1 MEDKPDK
8 AVLIIGCGYIGRR
21 IARLLPTDTYR
32 VTGCV
37 RSDES
42 AAALSAAGI
51 EVLQA
56 DLDAGFTPAAVSGFD
71 ELYYLAPPPP
81 SGDVDTRMATVL
93 PALDSR
99 RLRRIVY
106 ISTSA
111 VYGDCRG
118 AWITEA
124 QALAPTSGRGRRRL
138 DAEQQLQDWC
148 KRQGVQCTVLRVPG
162 IYGPG
167 KLPLARLEQGLPV
180 LHEADAP
187 YTNRIHGDDL
197 AMICVTAMQSPVSN
211 TVFNVSDGHPS
222 NMTDYFFR
230 VADAAGLPR
239 PPTVTRAEAE
249 QVLSPGMLSFLAD
262 SRRMKNDKLVDQL
275 GVSLKYPDLAA
286 GLAGCFRD

>member
-1 MEDKPDK
+1 M
-8 AVLIIGCGYIGRR
+8 LIIGCGYIGRR
-21 IARLLPTDTYR
+21 IARLLPAERYR

-37 RSDES
+37 RSDKS

-51 EVLQA
+51 DVLQA
-56 DLDAGFTPAAVSGFD
+56 DLDAGLTPASVSGFD
-71 ELYYLAPPPP
+71 ELYYLAPPPRG
-81 SGDVDTRMATVL
+81 GDVDTRMATVL
-93 PALDSR
+93 QALNSR
-99 RLRRIVY
+99 RLRRLVY

-138 DAEQQLQDWC
+138 DAERQLTAWC
-148 KRQGVQCTVLRVPG
+148 SHEGVQWTVLRVPG

-180 LHEADAP
+180 LREADAP

-197 AMICVTAMQSPVSN
+197 AMICVAAMQSPACN

-249 QVLSPGMLSFLAD
+249 QVLSQGMLSFLAD
-262 SRRMKNDKLVDQL
+262 SRRMNNDKLLDKL
-275 GVSLKYPDLAA
+275 GINLRYPDLDA